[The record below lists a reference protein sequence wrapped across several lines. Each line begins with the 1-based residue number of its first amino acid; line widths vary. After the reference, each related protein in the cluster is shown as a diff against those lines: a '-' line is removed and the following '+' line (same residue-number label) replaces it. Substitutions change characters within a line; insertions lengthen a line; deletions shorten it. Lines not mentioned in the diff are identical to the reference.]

1 MKSEILNHFDR
12 RNGRKPRAEQAQA
25 LLEIEAGWDS
35 HDIIV
40 VNVPTGGGKTLISD
54 CIAQW
59 QAASGKRCHLVVPDN
74 MLLAQAEV
82 ECAKEAAVMKAQ
94 RFYEC
99 TWKGLDDKPVKGTRA
114 TCPYKSCKKKFTD
127 GCPYMRALKKWQKS
141 NVRISN
147 RWMPG
152 AHKMIDKCDTLII
165 DEGHNYADFLASL
178 CAKRIWH
185 REMAF
190 PLDAQTYIQIKNWC
204 QHALEQLD
212 HVDKGHPKMSL
223 KIELQILWQELTAD
237 VGKYTV
243 MSTYA
248 DYRGHPEPCIELR
261 PIEVRD
267 ALPLAVNRKTT
278 KKMVFLSATY
288 SIQDLKDLG
297 LDRNRILFV
306 TVGSPIPVDRRPIYV
321 KPILSN
327 RVVDG
332 YKDLNEVL
340 EVLEVLARRFP
351 NNKGIAHMTYS
362 MSKEMRKRKIPETLK
377 ARLIF
382 HDSTDKLSK
391 LQEFYKSE
399 NAIFIGCGVSEGLDL
414 KDDLARFGVVCK
426 IPWGSLADPVTARKA
441 EGDPDWYTWKAATSV
456 MQACGR
462 VCRSATDYGEM
473 YILDSSYKR
482 IPEKHWLGWFK
493 EALHLL

>member
-35 HDIIV
+35 HDIFV
-40 VNVPTGGGKTLISD
+40 LNVPTGAGKTLISD

-127 GCPYMRALKKWQKS
+127 GCPYMRSLKKWQKS

-147 RWMPG
+147 YWLVA
-152 AHKMIDKCDTLII
+152 AHKMVDKCDVYIM
-165 DEGHNYADFLASL
+165 DEAHKFTSYLASL

-190 PLDAQTYIQIKNWC
+190 PLEAQTYIQIKNWC

-212 HVDKGHPKMSL
+212 HVDKGHPKMNL
-223 KIELQILWQELTAD
+223 KIELQILWQELTSD

-243 MSTYA
+243 TSTYA

-278 KKMVFLSATY
+278 KKMVLLSATF
-288 SIQDLKDLG
+288 SKWDLKELG
-297 LDRNRILFV
+297 LENNRVLYV
-306 TVGSPIPVDRRPIYV
+306 NVGSPIPVDRRPVYI
-321 KPILSN
+321 KPVLSN
-327 RVVDG
+327 RVQDG
-332 YKDLNEVL
+332 YRDLDELLKVL
-340 EVLEVLARRFP
+340 TVLQSKFP
-351 NNKGIAHMTYS
+351 TDKGIVHLTYS
-362 MSKEMRKRKIPETLK
+362 MAREMQRRKIPEELR

-382 HDSTDKLSK
+382 HTASDKLAQLEK
-391 LQEFYKSE
+391 FYASS
-399 NAIFIGCGVSEGLDL
+399 NGIFIGAGVTEGLDL
-414 KDDLARFGVVCK
+414 KHDLARFNVIAK
-426 IPWGSLADPVTARKA
+426 IPWASLVDPVVARKS
-441 EGDPDWYTWKAATSV
+441 EEDPMIYSWWAARSV
-456 MQACGR
+456 MQAAGR
-462 VCRSATDYGEM
+462 VSRSADDYGQTW
-473 YILDSSYKR
+473 ILDSSFNR
-482 IPEKHWLGWFK
+482 IPKEQLLQWFTD
-493 EALHLL
+493 ACIYL